1 MKKAKCTRKCLKN
14 VLKFSS
20 VVPKPDLKTCFKE
33 RLIAILSSYSI
44 KLAAQR
50 DSELKVSTQ
59 ICILMPNSHCATPI
73 ALKFFVIL
81 QITLFLFCCCCCCCF
96 LFLLYQQE
104 NSPSS
109 WLGLLGRMTPPH
121 NLNAGK
127 NIFVLQMTLTRT
139 MFLLSS

>member
-14 VLKFSS
+14 VIKFSS

-59 ICILMPNSHCATPI
+59 ICILMPNSHCVTPI

-81 QITLFLFCCCCCCCF
+81 QITLFCF
-96 LFLLYQQE
+96 VVVAVVVFFFYFINKKTRLAVDLAFLV
-104 NSPSS
+104 
-109 WLGLLGRMTPPH
+109 
-121 NLNAGK
+121 A
-127 NIFVLQMTLTRT
+127 
-139 MFLLSS
+139 